1 MENTMTAPLWRR
13 RAVLLSGLG
22 LAAASLSSQVRL
34 SWQRQ
39 ADSTA
44 STTASTMSSTQQGL
58 ASQAGPGTSPS
69 SATGPLRLGWSPWA
83 DAEVMSLI
91 AQRVIQQAYNLPVER
106 VMADIGIQYAS
117 VARGDL
123 DLMLMAWL
131 PLTHKDYWTR
141 VRDRVL
147 DFGSMYSGRLG
158 WVVPDYVDAA
168 EVRSITDLRNPE
180 VAARFQNTVQGIDPG
195 SGLNQASERALL
207 DYNLTDMRLVASS
220 SAAMTAVLD
229 KAIRE
234 RRWVMVT
241 SWTPHWMFAR
251 YELRFLEDPQLVFG
265 GVEWIHALGRQGLD
279 RDHSDLAAFLS
290 RFQIPDRELSDL
302 LLMANERSAAEAVE
316 DYLDRHPARIRYWTT
331 GMIG

>member
-1 MENTMTAPLWRR
+1 MTAPLWRR
-13 RAVLLSGLG
+13 RTLLLSGLG

-34 SWQRQ
+34 SRQRQ

-44 STTASTMSSTQQGL
+44 STPSTQKGSAAQSGPE
-58 ASQAGPGTSPS
+58 ASQA
-69 SATGPLRLGWSPWA
+69 SATAPLRLGWSPWA

-158 WVVPDYVDAA
+158 WVVPDYVDAS
-168 EVRSITDLRNPE
+168 ELRSIADLRKPE
-180 VAARFQNTVQGIDPG
+180 LAARFDNTVQGIDPG
-195 SGLNQASERALL
+195 SGLNQASEQALV
-207 DYNLTDMRLVASS
+207 DYNLGDMRLVASS

-234 RRWVMVT
+234 QRWVVVT

-251 YELRFLEDPQLVFG
+251 YKLRFLEDPQLVFG
-265 GVEWIHALGRQGLD
+265 GVEWIHALGRKGLD
-279 RDHSDLAAFLS
+279 RDHPDLAGFLT

-302 LLMANERSAAEAVE
+302 LLMANERSVDVAVE
-316 DYLDRHPARIRYWTT
+316 DYLDRHPARIRYWIT
-331 GMIG
+331 GMIS

>member
-1 MENTMTAPLWRR
+1 
-13 RAVLLSGLG
+13 
-22 LAAASLSSQVRL
+22 
-34 SWQRQ
+34 
-39 ADSTA
+39 
-44 STTASTMSSTQQGL
+44 
-58 ASQAGPGTSPS
+58 
-69 SATGPLRLGWSPWA
+69 
-83 DAEVMSLI
+83 MSLI

-180 VAARFQNTVQGIDPG
+180 VAVRFQNTVQGIDPG

-251 YELRFLEDPQLVFG
+251 YKLRFLEDPQLVFG

-331 GMIG
+331 GVIG

>member
-1 MENTMTAPLWRR
+1 MTAPLWRR

-34 SWQRQ
+34 SRQRQ
-39 ADSTA
+39 ADATA
-44 STTASTMSSTQQGL
+44 PTSSTQKGFT
-58 ASQAGPGTSPS
+58 SQLGPEGSQS
-69 SATGPLRLGWSPWA
+69 GATGPLRLGWSPWA

-158 WVVPDYVDAA
+158 WVVPDYVDAS
-168 EVRSITDLRNPE
+168 ELRSIADLRKPE
-180 VAARFQNTVQGIDPG
+180 LAARFDNTVQGIDPG
-195 SGLNQASERALL
+195 SGLNQASEQALV
-207 DYNLTDMRLVASS
+207 DYNLGDMRLVASS

-234 RRWVMVT
+234 QRWVVVT

-251 YELRFLEDPQLVFG
+251 YKLRFLEDPQLVFG
-265 GVEWIHALGRQGLD
+265 GVEWIHALGRKGLD
-279 RDHSDLAAFLS
+279 RDYPDLAGFLS

-302 LLMANERSAAEAVE
+302 LLMANERSADVAVE
-316 DYLDRHPARIRYWTT
+316 DYLDRHPARIRYWIT
-331 GMIG
+331 GMIS

>member
-1 MENTMTAPLWRR
+1 MTSPLWRR

-22 LAAASLSSQVRL
+22 LAAASLASQVRL
-34 SWQRQ
+34 SRQRQ

-44 STTASTMSSTQQGL
+44 STPSTQQGS
-58 ASQAGPGTSPS
+58 ASQSVSEESQS

-158 WVVPDYVDAA
+158 WVVPDYVDAS
-168 EVRSITDLRNPE
+168 ELRSIADLRKPE
-180 VAARFQNTVQGIDPG
+180 LAARFDNTVQGIDPG
-195 SGLNQASERALL
+195 SGLNQASEQALV
-207 DYNLTDMRLVASS
+207 DYSLGDMRLVASS

-234 RRWVMVT
+234 QRWVVVT

-251 YELRFLEDPQLVFG
+251 YKLRFLEDPQLVFG

-279 RDHSDLAAFLS
+279 RDHPDLAGFLS

-302 LLMANERSAAEAVE
+302 LLMANERSAEVAVE

-331 GMIG
+331 GTIS

>member
-1 MENTMTAPLWRR
+1 MTAPLWRR

-34 SWQRQ
+34 SRQRQ
-39 ADSTA
+39 ADATA
-44 STTASTMSSTQQGL
+44 PTSSTQKGFT
-58 ASQAGPGTSPS
+58 SQLGPEGSQS
-69 SATGPLRLGWSPWA
+69 GATGPLRLGWSPWA

-158 WVVPDYVDAA
+158 WVVPDYVDAS
-168 EVRSITDLRNPE
+168 ELRSIADLRKLE
-180 VAARFQNTVQGIDPG
+180 LAARFDNTV
-195 SGLNQASERALL
+195 
-207 DYNLTDMRLVASS
+207 
-220 SAAMTAVLD
+220 
-229 KAIRE
+229 
-234 RRWVMVT
+234 
-241 SWTPHWMFAR
+241 
-251 YELRFLEDPQLVFG
+251 
-265 GVEWIHALGRQGLD
+265 
-279 RDHSDLAAFLS
+279 
-290 RFQIPDRELSDL
+290 
-302 LLMANERSAAEAVE
+302 
-316 DYLDRHPARIRYWTT
+316 
-331 GMIG
+331 

>member
-1 MENTMTAPLWRR
+1 MTAPLWRR

-34 SWQRQ
+34 SRQRQ
-39 ADSTA
+39 ADATA
-44 STTASTMSSTQQGL
+44 PTSSTQKGF
-58 ASQAGPGTSPS
+58 ASQLGPEGSQS
-69 SATGPLRLGWSPWA
+69 GATGPLRLGWSPWA

-91 AQRVIQQAYNLPVER
+91 AQRVIQQAFNLPVER

-158 WVVPDYVDAA
+158 WVVPDYVDAS
-168 EVRSITDLRNPE
+168 ELRSIADLRKPE
-180 VAARFQNTVQGIDPG
+180 LAARFDNTVQGIDPG
-195 SGLNQASERALL
+195 SGLNQASEQALV
-207 DYNLTDMRLVASS
+207 DYNLGDMRLVASS

-234 RRWVMVT
+234 QRWVVVT

-251 YELRFLEDPQLVFG
+251 YKLRFLEDPQLVFG
-265 GVEWIHALGRQGLD
+265 GVEWIHALGRKGLD
-279 RDHSDLAAFLS
+279 RDYPDLAGFLS

-302 LLMANERSAAEAVE
+302 LLMANERSADVAVE

-331 GMIG
+331 GMIS

>member
-1 MENTMTAPLWRR
+1 MTAPLWRR

-34 SWQRQ
+34 SRQRQ
-39 ADSTA
+39 ADATA
-44 STTASTMSSTQQGL
+44 PTSSTQKGFT
-58 ASQAGPGTSPS
+58 SQLGPEGSQS
-69 SATGPLRLGWSPWA
+69 GATGPLRLGWSPWA

-158 WVVPDYVDAA
+158 WVVPDYVDAS
-168 EVRSITDLRNPE
+168 ELRSIADLRKPE
-180 VAARFQNTVQGIDPG
+180 LAARFDNTVQGIDPG
-195 SGLNQASERALL
+195 SGLNQASEQALV
-207 DYNLTDMRLVASS
+207 DYNLGDMRLVASS

-234 RRWVMVT
+234 QRWVVVT

-251 YELRFLEDPQLVFG
+251 YKLRFLEDPQLVFG
-265 GVEWIHALGRQGLD
+265 GVEWIHALGRKGLD
-279 RDHSDLAAFLS
+279 RDYPDLAGFLS

-302 LLMANERSAAEAVE
+302 LLMANERSADVAVE

-331 GMIG
+331 GMIS

>member
-1 MENTMTAPLWRR
+1 MENAMTAPLWRR

-39 ADSTA
+39 ADSSA
-44 STTASTMSSTQQGL
+44 SRSSTPIGSEPQSDSVLTQ
-58 ASQAGPGTSPS
+58 S

-158 WVVPDYVDAA
+158 WVVPDYVDAS
-168 EVRSITDLRNPE
+168 EVRSITDLQNPE
-180 VAARFQNTVQGIDPG
+180 VAARFQNRVQGIDPG
-195 SGLNQASERALL
+195 SGLNQASEQALV
-207 DYNLTDMRLVASS
+207 DYKLGDMRLVASS

-234 RRWVMVT
+234 RRWVVVT

-251 YELRFLEDPQLVFG
+251 YKLRFLEDPQLVFG

-279 RDHSDLAAFLS
+279 REYPALAAFLS
-290 RFQIPDRELSDL
+290 RFQIPDPELSDV
-302 LLMANERSAAEAVE
+302 LLMANERSAEEAVD
-316 DYLDRHPARIRYWTT
+316 DYLNRHPARIRYWTT
-331 GMIG
+331 GMIN

>member
-44 STTASTMSSTQQGL
+44 STTSSTTSSKQQGL
-58 ASQAGPGTSPS
+58 ASRASPGTSPS

-83 DAEVMSLI
+83 NAEVMSLI

-180 VAARFQNTVQGIDPG
+180 VAARFQNT
-195 SGLNQASERALL
+195 R
-207 DYNLTDMRLVASS
+207 
-220 SAAMTAVLD
+220 
-229 KAIRE
+229 
-234 RRWVMVT
+234 
-241 SWTPHWMFAR
+241 
-251 YELRFLEDPQLVFG
+251 
-265 GVEWIHALGRQGLD
+265 
-279 RDHSDLAAFLS
+279 S
-290 RFQIPDRELSDL
+290 R
-302 LLMANERSAAEAVE
+302 
-316 DYLDRHPARIRYWTT
+316 H
-331 GMIG
+331 